1 MYNFKSPEGVLVYLK
16 STRFVAANVQLLS
29 GGSSAFI
36 YRVVLKSPLET
47 GDKSIVIKHF
57 EGYPSAYEPM
67 KWGVERAD
75 HEYEALSAVAT
86 SGLFGSDSM
95 VQLPRPLEYDQETH
109 TIFMTDLGPLL
120 PVVQILEQG
129 HSNLTEF
136 GGIHK
141 FAETVGWALGDF
153 VGRFHHWSALPEQAA
168 LRAYFALNPSVIR
181 QSVDIHHLC
190 LNLTADRFQI
200 RETWMDDLVA
210 KEQQEALTD
219 GGVLVMGDCS
229 LHNVLVSPPSEG
241 RDMRIYLTDLE
252 MARASYPEVDIGE
265 LTAMTVSITRLYS
278 PSIERLF
285 VASVHKAYHRHRDLD
300 SRRMAIA
307 TGIDLMGLGTV
318 APWARDQDE
327 TKLKELALTGL
338 ELLRLSVKGDENSIR
353 RNATL
358 KHLFLPRS

>member
-1 MYNFKSPEGVLVYLK
+1 
-16 STRFVAANVQLLS
+16 
-29 GGSSAFI
+29 
-36 YRVVLKSPLET
+36 
-47 GDKSIVIKHF
+47 
-57 EGYPSAYEPM
+57 M

-120 PVVQILEQG
+120 PV
-129 HSNLTEF
+129 
-136 GGIHK
+136 

-153 VGRFHHWSALPEQAA
+153 IGRFHHWSALPEQAA

-181 QSVDIHHLC
+181 QNVDIHHLC

-252 MARASYPEVDIGE
+252 MARASYPE
-265 LTAMTVSITRLYS
+265 

-318 APWARDQDE
+318 APWTRDQDE
-327 TKLKELALTGL
+327 TELKELALTGL

-358 KHLFLPRS
+358 KHLFLPWS